1 MSEEQK
7 EAKIYQRAVNRLTAP
22 ALHTLSQNIHAK
34 IEESER
40 ATREIQLGINHD
52 QTVILDE
59 IKNRV
64 KNSGTLVLSERE
76 MISKIFSG
84 LIMYLD
90 PQDMAIAVHIAL
102 DGIWE
107 HRITAAWLALL
118 QPTDTVFDIG
128 ANNGYYGA
136 LAAQKTDKKQS
147 KVVLFEANP
156 NMISYIRKTLAANWL
171 NEQSVIENV
180 AVADKPGT
188 LTLSILKDYIG
199 SSSIHSNDHVASYMG
214 NKMYMETA
222 QEVTVKAI
230 AIDEYCKEKGIK
242 AVDMM
247 IMDIEGYEDKAYVGM
262 RKTIAAS
269 PRATLFIEFTQGSY
283 EDPVGFYN
291 QMLADFGYVYTLN
304 DEGYI
309 IKPEH
314 TDYQTIIGD
323 SDDWVM
329 PIFSKRSDLDK
340 Q

>member
-7 EAKIYQRAVNRLTAP
+7 QAKIYERAVNRLTAS

-40 ATREIQLGINHD
+40 AMRETQLSVNHG
-52 QTVILDE
+52 QTVILNE
-59 IKNRV
+59 IKKRV
-64 KNSGTLVLSERE
+64 ENSGTLMLSERE
-76 MISKIFSG
+76 MVSKIFSG

-107 HRITAAWLALL
+107 HRITSAWLSLL

-136 LAAQKTDKKQS
+136 LAAQKTDKKHS

-156 NMISYIRKTLAANWL
+156 NLIPYIRKTLAVNWL
-171 NEQSVIENV
+171 NEQSIVENV
-180 AVADKPGT
+180 AVADKSGV

-199 SSSIHSNDHVASYMG
+199 SSSVHPNEHVAKYMG

-222 QEVTVKAI
+222 QEVKVKAI
-230 AIDEYCKEKGIK
+230 AIDEYCKEKDITT
-242 AVDMM
+242 VDLM
-247 IMDIEGYEDKAYVGM
+247 IMDIEGYEDKAYAGM
-262 RKTIAAS
+262 RNIIAVS

-283 EDPVGFYN
+283 DDPVGFYN
-291 QMLADFGYVYTLN
+291 QMLADFGHVYILD

-309 IKPEH
+309 IKPEDA
-314 TDYQTIIGD
+314 DYKHIIGE

-340 Q
+340 R